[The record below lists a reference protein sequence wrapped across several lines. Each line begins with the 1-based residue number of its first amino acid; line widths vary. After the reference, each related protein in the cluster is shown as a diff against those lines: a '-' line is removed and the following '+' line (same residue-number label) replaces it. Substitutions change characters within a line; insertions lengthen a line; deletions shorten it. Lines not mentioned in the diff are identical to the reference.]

1 MKIIFPRSTDGFV
14 KLLFITLAISSLKA
28 QAVIDSRVDK
38 WEFFL
43 APQFTNSKVLQFD
56 GGAEADIN
64 ERSSLGFGFGYNV
77 NANVELD
84 VQFSSSTGNYTATA
98 IPVIPVNPIEPL
110 KSSTSL
116 YTSNIN
122 FGFTYNI
129 LSTPFTPYVS
139 ASLGYTYIDSG
150 IPTGDIG
157 NYCYYYPYYGYVCT
171 PIAKTYTSSEFNYG
185 AGIGLRYDFN
195 RKVYIKGDVN
205 QNYLDINS
213 SNTADF
219 TTYRFIF
226 GFMF

>member
-1 MKIIFPRSTDGFV
+1 MKITSARLTDGFV
-14 KLLFITLAISSLKA
+14 KLLLITLALTSFKA
-28 QAVIDSRVDK
+28 QAFTDSRVDK

-43 APQFTNSKVLQFD
+43 APQFTNSKVLQFE

-84 VQFSSSTGNYTATA
+84 VQFSSSTGNYTTTA
-98 IPVIPVNPIEPL
+98 MPENPIELPI
-110 KSSTSL
+110 KGSASL

-122 FGFTYNI
+122 FGFTYN
-129 LSTPFTPYVS
+129 LVKGPFTPYVS
-139 ASLGYTYIDSG
+139 ANLGYTYIDSG

-157 NYCYYYPYYGYVCT
+157 TYCYYYPYYGYVCT
-171 PIAKTYTSSEFNYG
+171 PIAETYTSSEFNYG

-195 RKVYIKGDVN
+195 RKIYIKGDVN